1 MSMVV
6 CRRCDLYI
14 DTDYDVEGEFIDTY
28 YLCRNCVEELSES
41 EAEARLAEGHPMQ
54 HFYNELWKMSG

>member
-41 EAEARLAEGHPMQ
+41 EAEAYSWLMGLSE
-54 HFYNELWKMSG
+54 